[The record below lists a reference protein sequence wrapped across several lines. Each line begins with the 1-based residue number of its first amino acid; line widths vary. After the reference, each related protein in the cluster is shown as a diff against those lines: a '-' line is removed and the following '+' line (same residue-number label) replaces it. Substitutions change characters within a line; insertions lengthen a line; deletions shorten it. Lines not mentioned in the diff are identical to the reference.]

1 MQNAMNRIFPGEF
14 PPVPEGGSITVYAL
28 AP

>member
-1 MQNAMNRIFPGEF
+1 MQNTLNRIFPGEF

-28 AP
+28 P